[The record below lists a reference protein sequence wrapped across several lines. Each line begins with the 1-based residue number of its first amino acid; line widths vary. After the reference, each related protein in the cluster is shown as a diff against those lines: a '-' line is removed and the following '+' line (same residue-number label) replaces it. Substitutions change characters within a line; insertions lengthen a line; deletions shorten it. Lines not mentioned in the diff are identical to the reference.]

1 MSLAEVKPIVSSPTF
16 VYKPTLEIPVIS
28 LDESAKK
35 KNRCEL
41 AGCRVKLGLT
51 AFPCRCG
58 HKFCASHRCSEAHM
72 CSYDF
77 HAEAQKLLSSQMS
90 KVTGSKLDK
99 L

>member
-1 MSLAEVKPIVSSPTF
+1 MSLVSEPVVSSPTF
-16 VYKPTLEIPVIS
+16 VYKPTVEIPSLS
-28 LDESAKK
+28 LDDSAKK

-41 AGCRVKLGLT
+41 SGCRVKLGLT

-58 HKFCASHRCSEAHM
+58 HKFCANHRCAESHM
-72 CSYDF
+72 CMYDYK
-77 HAEAQKLLSSQMS
+77 AEQQKHLSTQMS